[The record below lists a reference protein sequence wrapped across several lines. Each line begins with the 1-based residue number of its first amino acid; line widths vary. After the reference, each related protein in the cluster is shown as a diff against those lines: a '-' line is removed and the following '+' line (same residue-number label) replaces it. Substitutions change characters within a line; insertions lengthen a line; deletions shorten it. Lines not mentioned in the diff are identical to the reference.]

1 MIDIKLIREDIE
13 NTKKLIAKRL
23 HYSIDWNEIIKLD
36 NECSNL
42 KRTLEKLQ
50 QKANLNAKLFKDAA
64 DNVDEIN
71 RLKSSSKKVKEDIK
85 QLKTVLEPK
94 LDDLKQMLL
103 EIPNLPDDD
112 IPIGSEADGEVVK
125 KWGEPT
131 VFDFKPKYHWEIA
144 KNLDILDFNRASKLS
159 GSRFV
164 VYKGHGAKL
173 ERALVNFMLDLHTE
187 QGYEEILT
195 PYLVKKE
202 ALIGTGQLPKFIDE
216 LYQTDDGMFLI
227 PTAEVS
233 LVNLHSDEILS
244 AESLPIK
251 YQAYSAC
258 FRKEAGSYGKDVSGI
273 IRQHQFNKVELVK
286 FTKPD
291 KSPEELLNL
300 LSDAE
305 AVLRKL
311 KLPYRV
317 MKLASGDMGFSARKT
332 YDIEV
337 WLPAENRYR
346 EISSC
351 SDTGDFQARRANIR
365 YKENGEN
372 KFVHTLNGSGLAVGR
387 TLVAIIE
394 NYQLSNGTVKIP
406 DALIKYLGYKFIP

>member
-1 MIDIKLIREDIE
+1 MIDIKLIREE
-13 NTKKLIAKRL
+13 LEVTKALIAKRL
-23 HYSIDWNEIIKLD
+23 HYKIDWDKIVKLD
-36 NECSNL
+36 NECFNL
-42 KRTLEKLQ
+42 NKTLEKLQ
-50 QKANLNAKLFKDAA
+50 HKANTNATLFKRAA
-64 DNVDEIN
+64 GNKQEIDKIKN
-71 RLKSSSKKVKEDIK
+71 NSKKIKEDIK
-85 QLKTVLEPK
+85 ELKTELEPK
-94 LDDLKQMLL
+94 SDNLKQLLL

-112 IPIGSEADGEVVK
+112 IPIGNETDCEVIK
-125 KWGEPT
+125 KWGEPK
-131 VFDFKPKYHWEIA
+131 VFNFKPKYHWEIA
-144 KNLDILDFNRASKLS
+144 KNIDILDFDRASKLS

-164 VYKGHGAKL
+164 VHKGQGAKL
-173 ERALVNFMLDLHTE
+173 ERALINFMLDLHTK
-187 QGYEEILT
+187 QGYQEILT

-216 LYQTDDGMFLI
+216 LYQTDDGLFLI

-233 LVNLHSDEILS
+233 LVNLHSNEILP

-258 FRKEAGSYGKDVSGI
+258 FRKEAGSYGKDVSGM

-286 FTKPD
+286 FTKPN
-291 KSPEELLNL
+291 KSSEELLSL

-305 AVLRKL
+305 AVLQEL

-317 MKLASGDMGFSARKT
+317 VKLASGDIGFAAKKT

-337 WLPAENRYR
+337 WLPGENKYR

-351 SDTGDFQARRANIR
+351 SNTGDFQARRANIK
-365 YKENGEN
+365 YKEDG
-372 KFVHTLNGSGLAVGR
+372 KSRFVNTLNGSGLAVGR

-394 NYQLSNGTVKIP
+394 NYQLENGSIKVP
-406 DALIKYLGYKFIP
+406 DALSIYLETKFIS

>member
-1 MIDIKLIREDIE
+1 MIDIRLIREDIE

-23 HYSIDWNEIIKLD
+23 HYSIDWDKIVKLD
-36 NECSNL
+36 NECLNL
-42 KRTLEKLQ
+42 NEMLEKLH
-50 QKANLNAKLFKDAA
+50 KRANTNAKLFKKVS
-64 DNVDEIN
+64 DNQKEID
-71 RLKSSSKKVKEDIK
+71 RLKSSSKKIKEDIK

-94 LDDLKQMLL
+94 SYYLKQLLL
-103 EIPNLPDDD
+103 EIPNLLDDD
-112 IPIGSEADGEVVK
+112 IPIGNEADGEVVQ
-125 KWGEPT
+125 KWGKPP
-131 VFDFKPKYHWEIA
+131 VFNFKPKYHWDIS
-144 KNLDILDFNRASKLS
+144 KNIDILDFNRASKLS

-164 VYKGHGAKL
+164 VYKGLGAKL
-173 ERALVNFMLDLHTE
+173 ERALINFMLDLHTE
-187 QGYEEILT
+187 QGYQEIST

-216 LYQTDDGMFLI
+216 LYQTDNGMFLI

-233 LVNLHSDEILS
+233 LVNLHSNEILP

-251 YQAYSAC
+251 YQACSAC

-291 KSPEELLNL
+291 KSPEELLSL
-300 LSDAE
+300 LLDAE
-305 AVLRKL
+305 AVLQEL

-317 MKLASGDMGFSARKT
+317 VKLASGDIGFSARKT

-337 WLPAENRYR
+337 WLPGENKYR
-346 EISSC
+346 EVSSC
-351 SDTGDFQARRANIR
+351 SDTGSFQARRANIR
-365 YKENGEN
+365 YRENGKN
-372 KFVHTLNGSGLAVGR
+372 RFVHTLNGSGLAVGR

-394 NYQLSNGTVKIP
+394 NYQLENGTIKVP
-406 DALIKYLGYKFIP
+406 DALSMYF